1 MEKYVLYFNEIDQ
14 FALPYVGGKG
24 ANLGEMTKAGFPVP
38 KGFCLSTA
46 AYRAFIQTSGI
57 IDSLL
62 DQLGQLK
69 HDDLEQ
75 IRIAGKQI
83 REHLAQIPIPVSYTH
98 LTLPTTPYV

>member
-14 FALPYVGGKG
+14 FDLPDVGGKG

-38 KGFCLSTA
+38 QGFCISTA

-62 DQLGQLK
+62 GQLEQLK

-75 IRIAGKQI
+75 IRTAGN
-83 REHLAQIPIPVSYTH
+83 RFVSILLRSPC
-98 LTLPTTPYV
+98 LTRSNRRYWRA